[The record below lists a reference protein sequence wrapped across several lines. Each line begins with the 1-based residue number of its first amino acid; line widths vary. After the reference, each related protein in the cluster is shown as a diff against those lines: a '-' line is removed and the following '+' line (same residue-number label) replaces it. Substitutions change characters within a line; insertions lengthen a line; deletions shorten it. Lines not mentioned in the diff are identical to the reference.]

1 MAECVGKDGKRC
13 PAFYECSQ
21 EGMDATGAG
30 WKTVPM
36 GDREVILCRPAK
48 SRGGKANHADFL
60 LLLPCLRQK
69 QENRT

>member
-30 WKTVPM
+30 WEPVHM

-48 SRGGKANHADFL
+48 SRGEKRTMQIFL

>member
-30 WKTVPM
+30 WEPVPH
-36 GDREVILCRPAK
+36 GGQGSHPVQAGKKP
-48 SRGGKANHADFL
+48 GGKANHADFL